1 MHAMLYSLPQLY
13 PLPSQFSALIV
24 WSVLKSCMSGS
35 STICTDH
42 TPCPA
47 LQRFV
52 QTTLHALLFNNLIVQ
67 TTLHA
72 LLFNDLYRMHSM
84 PCSSTICT
92 ECTPCPALQRFV
104 QTTLHALLFNDLYR
118 PHSMPALQRFV
129 QNVLHMPYSSTIC
142 TERTPC
148 TSEAFTGFRCTLLR
162 LRLIAMYYGT
172 YMTSVLIPITQ
183 LEPIRCVW

>member
-52 QTTLHALLFNNLIVQ
+52 QTTLHALLFKYLYRTHSMPCSSTICTDHTPCPALQQFNCTDHTPCPTLQRFVQ
-67 TTLHA
+67 NALHA

-92 ECTPCPALQRFV
+92 DHTPCPALQRFV
-104 QTTLHALLFNDLYR
+104 
-118 PHSMPALQRFV
+118 
-129 QNVLHMPYSSTIC
+129 
-142 TERTPC
+142 
-148 TSEAFTGFRCTLLR
+148 
-162 LRLIAMYYGT
+162 
-172 YMTSVLIPITQ
+172 
-183 LEPIRCVW
+183 